1 MMTQEKET
9 ELNLDDLVSS
19 PRSEGNILSI
29 CLRESERLIE
39 VEGEDI
45 FAEHFSV
52 EGNKYTYMAMI
63 YLMSK
68 QIKPTPM
75 AIMEVLGTETAK
87 KAVEELGGLSYL
99 TLLEESYVPT
109 DNLKLFVNKV
119 KQSYTRKQLYSLA
132 KEVMNFAVSED
143 AEVLNPSELVS
154 FAEKRVLDLSVNS
167 TKTEDVY
174 KMGDD
179 TEKVLKERAENP
191 SQVPGLEVGWTQYDR
206 MTNGAQPGD
215 LIVLCA
221 PSKTGKSVTL
231 NNWSTKLGIIDQLPI
246 LYIDTEMNSREQEDR
261 TLSHL
266 SGIPH
271 DEIVSG
277 MYVMDTVNGKASEKV
292 EKLKKA
298 REQLKA
304 GNAYHI
310 YMPQFTIEKV
320 TALARKFQLQF
331 GIVALFFDYIKIPS
345 NQANFRD
352 AQEYQRL
359 GFFTSGLKDLGGM
372 LHIPVFTAC
381 QANRSDIDTENPN
394 ESNIGGSYRILQ
406 LASKL
411 LFLYNKSEERIAKDG
426 HQNGNQQLFIKFQR
440 NGESDCD
447 PINIFFNKPIIKQ
460 EEV

>member
-1 MMTQEKET
+1 M
-9 ELNLDDLVSS
+9 VSS

-29 CLRESERLIE
+29 CLRESEKLIE
-39 VEGEDI
+39 VEGEDV

-75 AIMEVLGTETAK
+75 AIMEVLTTDTAK
-87 KAVEELGGLSYL
+87 KAVEELGGLEYL
-99 TLLEESYVPT
+99 TLLEESYVPS
-109 DNLKLFVNKV
+109 DNLKIFINKV
-119 KQSYTRKQLYSLA
+119 KQSHIRKQLCQIA
-132 KEVMNFAVSED
+132 DEVKEFAISEQ
-143 AEVLNPSELVS
+143 AEVLNPSELVG
-154 FAEKRVLDLSVNS
+154 FAEKRVLDLSVNN
-167 TKTEDVY
+167 TRTEDVY

-179 TEKVLKERAENP
+179 TESVLEERAKTP

-206 MTNGAQPGD
+206 LTNGAQGGD

-231 NNWSTKLGIIDQLPI
+231 NNWSTKISIIDQLPT

-261 TLSHL
+261 TLANL

-277 MYVMDTVNGKASEKV
+277 MYVMDTVNGTASEKIA
-292 EKLKKA
+292 KLKVA
-298 REQLKA
+298 REQLKS
-304 GNAYHI
+304 GNSYHI

-320 TALARKFQLQF
+320 TALARKFQMQF

-345 NQANFRD
+345 NQADFRT

-359 GFFTSGLKDLGGM
+359 GFFTSGLKDLAGM
-372 LHIPVFTAC
+372 MNIPVFTAC

-411 LFLYNKSEERIAKDG
+411 LFLYNKSEEKIAKDG
-426 HQNGNQQLFIKFQR
+426 FHNGNQQLFIKFQR
-440 NGESDCD
+440 NGESDCA
-447 PINIFFNKPIIKQ
+447 PINILFNKPIIRQ
-460 EEV
+460 TEV